1 MPRPDL
7 QTDTPVHTIPD
18 YVLAQLPGVLAQVAQ
33 AAGVKAAWQLAKERG
48 GGRAYIPTPEALHDR
63 HWLVQA
69 CGLEAAKAIAGALGS
84 GEVEVPLG
92 PFTGNRAQVWAAIER
107 GLNAGLSVEQA
118 ARQVG
123 VTARTVRRHKS
134 GVTAGENGGWCK
146 LPGV

>member
-1 MPRPDL
+1 MPHHKISE
-7 QTDTPVHTIPD
+7 VI
-18 YVLAQLPGVLAQVAQ
+18 LAQLPGLLGQVAQ

-63 HWLVQA
+63 HWLVRA
-69 CGLEAAKAIAGALGS
+69 VGLEAAVAIANALGS

-134 GVTAGENGGWCK
+134 GDTSGRDEGWCK

>member
-1 MPRPDL
+1 MP
-7 QTDTPVHTIPD
+7 QHKISEC
-18 YVLAQLPGVLAQVAQ
+18 VLAQLPGVLAQVAQ

-69 CGLEAAKAIAGALGS
+69 CGLEAAQAIAGALGS

-134 GVTAGENGGWCK
+134 GGNGGAEAAQCR
-146 LPGV
+146 LPLE